1 MNRGAW
7 QAAVHG
13 VSRAGYDLVTTPQ
26 TVKGFPEEKDSGVRA
41 KLRGALRVYLGWGSP
56 AWARSCVVWHFPGN
70 RGRVPWGH
78 TRDRQEGL

>member
-13 VSRAGYDLVTTPQ
+13 VSRVGQDLVTKPPQ
-26 TVKGFPEEKDSGVRA
+26 TVKGFPEKKDCGVRA
-41 KLRGALRVYLGWGSP
+41 KLRGTLRVYLGWGSP

-70 RGRVPWGH
+70 RGGSPLGSHKR
-78 TRDRQEGL
+78 